1 MAVNTLSISKKLT
14 KTAEERMILANGKLK
29 NGFADIQ
36 SVLDSL
42 STTFRNS
49 TAFKKGE
56 YQVHVYSEHHGYS
69 SIHTY
74 SKTVVKCTA
83 TVKNGKIVDMEFVRV
98 SLGGNQYVGDSVY
111 TNDVQSRAKHLS
123 HFLGIDL
130 EYAYR
135 SDNDKDLAFRDFVDK
150 MNNYLV
156 RPIK

>member
-36 SVLDSL
+36 SVLDSV
-42 STTFRNS
+42 STAFRNS

-56 YQVHVYSEHHGYS
+56 YKVHVYSEHHGYR

-83 TVKNGKIVDMEFVRV
+83 LVKNGKIVDMEFIRV
-98 SLGGNQYVGDSVY
+98 SLGGNQYIGNSVY

-123 HFLGIDL
+123 HFLG
-130 EYAYR
+130 AYQ
-135 SDNDKDLAFRDFVDK
+135 KDLAFRDFVEK

-156 RPIK
+156 RPIR